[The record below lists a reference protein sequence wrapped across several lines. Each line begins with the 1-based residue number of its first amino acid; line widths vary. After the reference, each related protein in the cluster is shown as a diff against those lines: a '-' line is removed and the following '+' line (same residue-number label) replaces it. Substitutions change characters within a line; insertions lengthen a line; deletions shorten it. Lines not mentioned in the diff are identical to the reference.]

1 MGRAATADA
10 RVDRDAR
17 AMIVRQQRGVALITI
32 LLIVALVSALL
43 YHLVAR
49 QALVV
54 AQTRQVVRA
63 DQSLE
68 YALGAEAY
76 ARQILY
82 EDWNNATSRA
92 LDTLTETWAIPA
104 RPFDIDAGTLEMS
117 IEDLNRRFN
126 LNALAGQDATKN
138 VQRLK
143 TMLAALNL
151 DPAVAEAWKDWVDRD
166 SEATGFGA
174 EDGAYLVATPPFR
187 AANQPAGSTSELALL
202 NLLDGDQLALLLPHV
217 TVLPTTTLRI
227 NVNTADAITLESL
240 TPQLTQARAEA
251 LVESD
256 RHYDAPGVLV
266 AEIPELNTAAD
277 AMTVVSEY
285 FEIHA
290 RAEIDGFRTE
300 LTSVIRRDPNTGRIT
315 LLSRDFGKRLPS
327 IVEAE
332 ETNKEAA
339 PG

>member
-1 MGRAATADA
+1 MRAH
-10 RVDRDAR
+10 
-17 AMIVRQQRGVALITI
+17 QQRGVALITI
-32 LLIVALVSALL
+32 LLVVVLVSALL
-43 YHLVAR
+43 YHLVTR
-49 QALVV
+49 LALVV

-63 DQSLE
+63 DQSFE
-68 YALGAEAY
+68 YALGSEAY

-82 EDWNNATSRA
+82 EDWNQAPSRA

-104 RPFDIDAGTLEMS
+104 APFDIDAGHLEMS

-126 LNALAGQDATKN
+126 LNALAGQDAVRN
-138 VQRLK
+138 VQRFK
-143 TMLAALNL
+143 TLLGALGL
-151 DPAVAEAWKDWVDRD
+151 DPAVADAWKDWVDRD
-166 SEATGFGA
+166 SEGTGFGA

-187 AANQPAGSTSELALL
+187 TANQPAASTSELALL

-227 NVNTADAITLESL
+227 NVNTADAVTLESL
-240 TPQLTQARAEA
+240 TPTLTQARAEA

-256 RHYDAPGVLV
+256 RHYDAPSVLV
-266 AEIPELNTAAD
+266 SEIPELSAAAD

-285 FEIHA
+285 FEIHS
-290 RAEIDGFRTE
+290 RAEIDGFTTE

-315 LLSRDFGKRLPS
+315 LLARDFGKRLPS

-332 ETNKEAA
+332 EANKEANKEA
-339 PG
+339 KSS

>member
-1 MGRAATADA
+1 M
-10 RVDRDAR
+10 
-17 AMIVRQQRGVALITI
+17 MIHRQSGVALITI

-43 YHLVAR
+43 YHLIER

-82 EDWNNATSRA
+82 EDWNQAPSRA

-104 RPFDIDAGTLEMS
+104 APFDIDAGSLEMS

-126 LNALAGQDATKN
+126 LNALAGQDAAKN
-138 VQRLK
+138 VQRFK
-143 TMLAALNL
+143 TLLGALNL
-151 DPAVAEAWKDWVDRD
+151 DPAIADAWKDWVDRD

-187 AANQPAGSTSELALL
+187 TANQPAGSTSELALL

-217 TVLPTTTLRI
+217 ATLPTTTLRI

-240 TPQLTQARAEA
+240 TPLLTQARAEA

-256 RHYDAPGVLV
+256 RHYDAPSVLV
-266 AEIPELNTAAD
+266 SEIPELNTAAD
-277 AMTVVSEY
+277 AMAVVSEY

-332 ETNKEAA
+332 EANKEAA
-339 PG
+339 SS